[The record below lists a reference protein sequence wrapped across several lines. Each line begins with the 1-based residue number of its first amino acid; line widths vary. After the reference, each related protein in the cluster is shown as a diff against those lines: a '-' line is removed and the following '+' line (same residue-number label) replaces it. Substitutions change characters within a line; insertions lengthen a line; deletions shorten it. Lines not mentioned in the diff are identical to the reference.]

1 MADSGVGRRHMIK
14 ASFFPNPIAERAPHS
29 GAVEHHTV
37 RSWLSF
43 HRNRTDE
50 IDLQHFKT
58 ARNVLCDCR
67 PTCFTSR
74 SFSASAAEMWNSSRP
89 WAAVVV
95 STVVEPNVIDGNAEE
110 VAGDE
115 EALP

>member
-1 MADSGVGRRHMIK
+1 
-14 ASFFPNPIAERAPHS
+14 
-29 GAVEHHTV
+29 
-37 RSWLSF
+37 
-43 HRNRTDE
+43 
-50 IDLQHFKT
+50 
-58 ARNVLCDCR
+58 
-67 PTCFTSR
+67 
-74 SFSASAAEMWNSSRP
+74 MWNSSRP